1 MEGRDPQPPL
11 PWYRF
16 FWPWFIV
23 ILLASTVAAGVATL
37 VIAMAESDP
46 VVRDDWYEDG
56 TEINRRLE
64 RNRNAR
70 RLGLHASLW
79 LDPERSEMSLAL
91 QGDGIAALQQVRV
104 DFSHATRADHDRSV
118 VLQRSAPD
126 SSQATTGLR
135 FVAPL
140 EALPPGRWY
149 VALTPLGSATG
160 EDSDWRLARSLD
172 LPSDEALPFGEGP

>member
-1 MEGRDPQPPL
+1 MEGRDPQLPL

-37 VIAMAESDP
+37 VIAIARPDP

-70 RLGLHASLW
+70 SLGLHASLR
-79 LDPERSEMSLAL
+79 LDLERSEMSLVL
-91 QGDGIAALQQVRV
+91 QGEGIAALQQVRV
-104 DFSHATRADHDRSV
+104 DFSHATRADHDRSI

-126 SSQATTGLR
+126 SLQATAGVR

-140 EALPPGRWY
+140 EALAPGRWY
-149 VALTPLGSATG
+149 VALTPFGPATS
-160 EDSDWRLARSLD
+160 EETDWRLARSLE
-172 LPSDEALPFGEGP
+172 LPSGEALQFGEGP